1 MALLR
6 AIARARRS
14 ECRTFLTFAVR
25 KHPCT
30 RPGDNRYPFHFSVFF
45 FPLKK
50 RNDLTLKEALQA
62 TLKELRLD
70 GHLKELQVR
79 AVWDK
84 LMGKK
89 IETYTSEVR
98 VHRGVLY
105 ITVLSAPLRQELSFA
120 REKIRDLINEEL
132 GENYVRDVIIR

>member
-1 MALLR
+1 MP
-6 AIARARRS
+6 
-14 ECRTFLTFAVR
+14 
-25 KHPCT
+25 K
-30 RPGDNRYPFHFSVFF
+30 GDSHHPFHFSVFF

-79 AVWDK
+79 AVWDR

-120 REKIRDLINEEL
+120 REKIRHLINEEL
-132 GENYVRDVIIR
+132 GENYIRDVIIR

>member
-1 MALLR
+1 MAPLR
-6 AIARARRS
+6 AIAGARRS

-30 RPGDNRYPFHFSVFF
+30 PSGDSRYPFHFSVFF

-79 AVWDK
+79 AVWDR